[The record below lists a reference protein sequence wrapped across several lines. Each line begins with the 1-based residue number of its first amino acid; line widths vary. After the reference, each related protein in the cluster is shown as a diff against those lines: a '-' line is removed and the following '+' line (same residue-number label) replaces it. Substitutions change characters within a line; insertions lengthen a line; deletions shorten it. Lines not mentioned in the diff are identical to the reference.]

1 MDIEIRTIAE
11 DEFEAWMHAIE
22 TAFGGHVRPEDV
34 QLERTV
40 LDPAR
45 CLAAIDDGEIVGCAS
60 SVIFSMTLPG
70 GAAVPT
76 VGVTGVGVKP
86 THRRR
91 GVNTGLM
98 RRQLDDARQSG
109 ETVAALFA
117 SEGGIYGR
125 FGYGLASLGAAVD
138 LETAR
143 SAFVPGAEPT
153 GRVRMLDRDAA
164 RDQILSVYDRAR
176 PTRPGVMA
184 MDRSWFDYQF
194 ADKRWGEERR
204 LFFAVHDTGGGPDGF
219 AVYHVKSNWDESIP
233 KNVLDL
239 YALDALAPD
248 AYASMWRFVLDV
260 DLIQRVTAW
269 GRPSDEPLFHLLREP
284 RRMNLRMK
292 DALWVRLVDLPA
304 ALAARRYA
312 VEGRIIFEVRDAFC
326 SWNDSRYEL
335 HAGPDGAS
343 CRSTGD
349 AADLVLTVNEL
360 AAAYLGGSTLLQLH
374 RAGRVHEERAGALA
388 LADAMFRWDP
398 APWCPL
404 FF

>member
-1 MDIEIRTIAE
+1 MDIEIRAIAE
-11 DEFEAWMHAIE
+11 NEFEAWMHAIE

-34 QLERTV
+34 ELERTV

-60 SVIFSMTLPG
+60 SVIFTMTLPG

-98 RRQLDDARQSG
+98 RRQLDDAHESG
-109 ETVAALFA
+109 QMVAALFA

-125 FGYGLASLGAAVD
+125 FGYGLASLAAAVD

-143 SAFVPGAEPT
+143 SAFVPGAGTT

-164 RDQILSVYDRAR
+164 RDPILSVYDHVR
-176 PTRPGVMA
+176 PSRPGVMA
-184 MDRSWFDYQF
+184 MDAAWFDYQF

-204 LFFAVHDTGGGPDGF
+204 LFFAVHDTGEGADGF
-219 AVYHVKSNWDESIP
+219 AVYHVKSDWGMSIP
-233 KNVLDL
+233 KNELEV

-248 AYASMWRFVLDV
+248 AYASTWRFVLDV
-260 DLIQRVTAW
+260 DLVQRVTAW
-269 GRPSDEPLFHLLREP
+269 GRPSDEALFHLLREP
-284 RRMNLRMK
+284 RRLNMRMK
-292 DALWVRLVDLPA
+292 DALWVRLVDLPT
-304 ALAARRYA
+304 ALAARRYG
-312 VEGRIIFEVRDAFC
+312 VEGRVVLEVRDAFC
-326 SWNDSRYEL
+326 NWNDGRYQL
-335 HAGPDGAS
+335 DAGPDGAS
-343 CRSTGD
+343 CRPTGD
-349 AADLVLTVNEL
+349 PADLVLTVNEL
-360 AAAYLGGSTLLQLH
+360 AAAYLGGATLLQLH
-374 RAGRVHEERAGALA
+374 RAGRVHEERPGALA

>member
-11 DEFEAWMHAIE
+11 NEFEAWMHAIE

-34 QLERTV
+34 ELERTV

-60 SVIFSMTLPG
+60 SVIFTMTLPG

-98 RRQLDDARQSG
+98 RRQLDDAHTSG
-109 ETVAALFA
+109 QTVAALFA

-125 FGYGLASLGAAVD
+125 FGYGLATLAAAVD

-143 SAFVPGAEPT
+143 SAFVPGAEVT

-164 RDQILSVYDRAR
+164 RDPILSVYDRAR

-184 MDRSWFDYQF
+184 MDTAWFDYQF

-204 LFFAVHDTGGGPDGF
+204 LFFAVHDTGEGADGF
-219 AVYHVKSNWDESIP
+219 AVYHVKSDWGLSIP
-233 KNVLDL
+233 KNELEV

-260 DLIQRVTAW
+260 DLVQRVTAW

-284 RRMNLRMK
+284 RRLNMRMK
-292 DALWVRLVDLPA
+292 DAVWVRLVDVPA
-304 ALAARRYA
+304 ALAARRYG
-312 VEGRIIFEVRDAFC
+312 VEGRLVLEVRDVFC
-326 SWNDSRYEL
+326 TWNDGRYEL
-335 HAGPDGAS
+335 DAGPDGAS
-343 CRSTGD
+343 CRPTD
-349 AADLVLTVNEL
+349 KPADLVLTVNEL
-360 AAAYLGGSTLLQLH
+360 AAAYLGGPTLLQLH
-374 RAGRVHEERAGALA
+374 RAGRVHEDRPGALA
-388 LADAMFRWDP
+388 LADAMLRWDP